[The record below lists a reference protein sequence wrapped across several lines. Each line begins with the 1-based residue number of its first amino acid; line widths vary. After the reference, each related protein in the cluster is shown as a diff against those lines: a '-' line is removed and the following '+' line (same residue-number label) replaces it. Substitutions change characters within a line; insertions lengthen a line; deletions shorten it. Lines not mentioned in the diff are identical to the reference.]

1 MDMNK
6 MLVAVMFVITIVYI
20 LYINYQLTIELV
32 IR

>member
-1 MDMNK
+1 MNK
-6 MLVAVMFVITIVYI
+6 MLVAVMFIITIVYI